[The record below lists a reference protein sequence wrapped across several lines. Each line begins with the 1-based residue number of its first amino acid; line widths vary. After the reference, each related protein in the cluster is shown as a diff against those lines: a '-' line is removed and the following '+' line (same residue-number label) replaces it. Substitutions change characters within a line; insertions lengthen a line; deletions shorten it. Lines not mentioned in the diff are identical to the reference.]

1 MKTKFML
8 VVLAVSALWTVS
20 CTSPE
25 KMKESASQIVM
36 QSTPAVLEAKSGK
49 VNAQVSVT
57 FPAKY
62 FQKKVYVE
70 LTPVLVYDGGEVAA
84 PVKKLQGESVK
95 DNFQSIAY
103 EVGGTTQMDL
113 SFDYKPEYRASKL
126 VIRAAVLYKDKKIV
140 FDEREVAKGVLA
152 TFELASAAYAGNDI
166 KPLQLLADKYQ
177 KVTYERKSAQ
187 ILYKINKADVA
198 KNELK
203 KSEIKDLMDF
213 VKAGQ
218 TKNNLKGVTISAYA
232 SPDGPESL
240 NSKLSEDRGKSSD
253 KAVQQVLK
261 KAKSPL
267 NKEALTIKSISEDWE
282 GFQELV
288 AASDIQD
295 KDLIL
300 RVLSMYNDPAVRER
314 EIKNMS
320 KAFTILAD
328 KILPQLRRAKMIA
341 EIEIKNLTDE
351 QIKSADIETLELE
364 QLIYGATLF
373 TDDASKVKMYT
384 KAAEKFGD
392 YRAYNNLGVVLAKQK
407 KFTDAKKALESAQN
421 AKAGVPEITAN
432 YAAVLYALGDAK
444 ALTVVSQSGST
455 TANSKLILGAN
466 AIAKNDYKSAVTYL
480 QGTGSFN
487 EALAYVL
494 TGDLAKASSV
504 LKNLSAPNVSY
515 LKAVIAARSNDAKGV
530 TSNLA
535 AAVKDANLKNRAAK
549 DAEFLAFQPAAD
561 FQQLVK

>member
-8 VVLAVSALWTVS
+8 VVLAVSALFTVS

-25 KMKESASQIVM
+25 KMKESANQIVM
-36 QSTPAVLEAKSGK
+36 QSSPAVLEAKSGK
-49 VNAQVSVT
+49 VNAQVTVS

-62 FQKKVYVE
+62 FLKKVYVE

-95 DNFQSIAY
+95 DNFEPIAF
-103 EVGGTTQMDL
+103 ETGGTTKLDL
-113 SFDYKPEYRASKL
+113 SFDYKPEYRSSKL
-126 VIRAAVLYKDKKIV
+126 VIRAAVLYKEKKIV

-152 TFELASAAYAGNDI
+152 TFELASADYAGNEI
-166 KPLQLLADKYQ
+166 QPLQLLADNYK
-177 KVTYERKSAQ
+177 KVTFEKKSAQ
-187 ILYKINKADVA
+187 ILYQINKSDVA

-203 KSEIKDLMDF
+203 KDEIKALMDF

-218 TKNNLKGVTISAYA
+218 ANKNLTGVTISAYA
-232 SPDGPESL
+232 SPDGPEAL
-240 NSKLSEDRGKSSD
+240 NNKLSEERGKSSD
-253 KAVQQVLK
+253 KAIKQVLK
-261 KAKSPL
+261 KTKSSL
-267 NKEALTIKSISEDWE
+267 SAQELTIKAISEDWE

-295 KDLIL
+295 KELIL

-314 EIKNMS
+314 EIRNMS

-341 EIEIKNLTDE
+341 EVEIKNLSDE
-351 QIKSADIETLELE
+351 QIKASDVEKLDLE
-364 QLIYGATLF
+364 QLIYGATLVN
-373 TDDASKVKMYT
+373 DDAAKVKMYAT
-384 KAAEKFGD
+384 AAEKFGD
-392 YRAYNNLGVVLAKQK
+392 FRAYNNLAVVLAKQK
-407 KFTDAKKALESAQN
+407 KFADAKKALESAEK
-421 AKAGVPEITAN
+421 AKAGVPEVKAN
-432 YAAVLYALGDAK
+432 YAAVLYAMGDPK
-444 ALTVVSQSGST
+444 ALTVVSQSGATSVN
-455 TANSKLILGAN
+455 AKLILGAN

-480 QGTGSFN
+480 QGSKSFN

-504 LKNLSAPNVSY
+504 LSGLNAANASY
-515 LKAVIAARSNDAKGV
+515 LKAIVAARKSDAAGV
-530 TSNLA
+530 TTHLK
-535 AAVKDANLKNRAAK
+535 AAVKDAKLKARAGK

-561 FQQLVK
+561 FQALVK